1 MGEDQC
7 TSCAF
12 FRFDFSNQRSVLANR
27 GQTTVFVIL
36 GPNLTCLIVSYFM
49 PNSLRLLFYIGVI
62 IGVTYGG
69 LFAIATFLE
78 PAPREMS
85 TSIGKI
91 KLP

>member
-1 MGEDQC
+1 M
-7 TSCAF
+7 
-12 FRFDFSNQRSVLANR
+12 
-27 GQTTVFVIL
+27 
-36 GPNLTCLIVSYFM
+36 PNL
-49 PNSLRLLFYIGVI
+49 LRLLFYIGVI

-69 LFAIATFLE
+69 LFAVATLLE